1 MAKRETVRVDVAK
14 TTSIIKSKCRSYTV
28 FCERMGRSTNWVTD
42 WKRNHN
48 LPSPEEGARMCVILG
63 IDPADILMDHA
74 DVDKVTALLN
84 MENPPKNQ
92 LDEDAEL
99 NQEFMFRYNG
109 LSEENQRKVDEY
121 IALLLNAQSK

>member
-1 MAKRETVRVDVAK
+1 
-14 TTSIIKSKCRSYTV
+14 
-28 FCERMGRSTNWVTD
+28 
-42 WKRNHN
+42 
-48 LPSPEEGARMCVILG
+48 MCVILG

>member
-1 MAKRETVRVDVAK
+1 
-14 TTSIIKSKCRSYTV
+14 
-28 FCERMGRSTNWVTD
+28 
-42 WKRNHN
+42 
-48 LPSPEEGARMCVILG
+48 MCVILG

-109 LSEENQRKVDEY
+109 
-121 IALLLNAQSK
+121 